1 MDIKIQSIHFD
12 ATEKLQS
19 FIEKKLEKVGKACD
33 DARKAEVVLKV
44 LKPETAKNKQTSIK
58 LPLKGTEL
66 FVEKICDT
74 FEESGPLR
82 GLFASSSREI
92 QRKTEGEIKKSLK
105 SFLHIRN
112 YV

>member
-1 MDIKIQSIHFD
+1 MEVRIQSIHFD

-74 FEESGPLR
+74 FEEGVDLCVDSLLR
-82 GLFASSSREI
+82 QVEKYKEKQKG
-92 QRKTEGEIKKSLK
+92 K
-105 SFLHIRN
+105 
-112 YV
+112 

>member
-1 MDIKIQSIHFD
+1 MEIKIQSIHFD

-74 FEESGPLR
+74 FEEGVDLCVDSLLR
-82 GLFASSSREI
+82 QVEKYKEKQKG
-92 QRKTEGEIKKSLK
+92 K
-105 SFLHIRN
+105 
-112 YV
+112 

>member
-33 DARKAEVVLKV
+33 DARKAAVVLKV

-58 LPLKGTEL
+58 LPLKGAEL

-74 FEESGPLR
+74 FEEGVDLCVDSLLR
-82 GLFASSSREI
+82 QVEKYKEKQKG
-92 QRKTEGEIKKSLK
+92 K
-105 SFLHIRN
+105 
-112 YV
+112 

>member
-1 MDIKIQSIHFD
+1 M
-12 ATEKLQS
+12 
-19 FIEKKLEKVGKACD
+19 GKACD

-74 FEESGPLR
+74 FEEGVDLCVDSLLR
-82 GLFASSSREI
+82 QVEKYKEKQKG
-92 QRKTEGEIKKSLK
+92 K
-105 SFLHIRN
+105 
-112 YV
+112 

>member
-74 FEESGPLR
+74 FEEGVDLCLYSLLR
-82 GLFASSSREI
+82 QVEKYKEKQKG
-92 QRKTEGEIKKSLK
+92 K
-105 SFLHIRN
+105 
-112 YV
+112 

>member
-19 FIEKKLEKVGKACD
+19 FIEKKLEKVGRACD

-74 FEESGPLR
+74 FEEGVDLCVDSLLR
-82 GLFASSSREI
+82 QVEKYKEKQKG
-92 QRKTEGEIKKSLK
+92 K
-105 SFLHIRN
+105 
-112 YV
+112 

>member
-74 FEESGPLR
+74 FEEGVELCVDSLLR
-82 GLFASSSREI
+82 QVEKYKEKQKG
-92 QRKTEGEIKKSLK
+92 K
-105 SFLHIRN
+105 
-112 YV
+112 

>member
-33 DARKAEVVLKV
+33 DTRKAEVVLKV

-74 FEESGPLR
+74 FEEGVDLCVDSLLR
-82 GLFASSSREI
+82 QVEKYKEKQKG
-92 QRKTEGEIKKSLK
+92 K
-105 SFLHIRN
+105 
-112 YV
+112 

>member
-1 MDIKIQSIHFD
+1 MDIKIQSLHFD

-74 FEESGPLR
+74 FEEGVDLCVDSLLR
-82 GLFASSSREI
+82 QVEKYKEKQKG
-92 QRKTEGEIKKSLK
+92 K
-105 SFLHIRN
+105 
-112 YV
+112 

>member
-74 FEESGPLR
+74 FEEGVGLCVDSLLR
-82 GLFASSSREI
+82 QVEKYKEKQKG
-92 QRKTEGEIKKSLK
+92 K
-105 SFLHIRN
+105 
-112 YV
+112 

>member
-44 LKPETAKNKQTSIK
+44 LKPETAKNRQTSIK

-74 FEESGPLR
+74 FEEGVDLCVDSLLR
-82 GLFASSSREI
+82 QVEKYKEKQKG
-92 QRKTEGEIKKSLK
+92 K
-105 SFLHIRN
+105 
-112 YV
+112 

>member
-74 FEESGPLR
+74 FEEGVDLCVDSLLR
-82 GLFASSSREI
+82 QVEKYKEKQKG
-92 QRKTEGEIKKSLK
+92 K
-105 SFLHIRN
+105 
-112 YV
+112 

>member
-74 FEESGPLR
+74 FEERVDLCVDSLLR
-82 GLFASSSREI
+82 QVEKYKEKQKG
-92 QRKTEGEIKKSLK
+92 K
-105 SFLHIRN
+105 
-112 YV
+112 

>member
-74 FEESGPLR
+74 FEEGVDLCADSLLR
-82 GLFASSSREI
+82 QVEKYKEKQKG
-92 QRKTEGEIKKSLK
+92 K
-105 SFLHIRN
+105 
-112 YV
+112 

>member
-1 MDIKIQSIHFD
+1 MDIKFQSIHFD

-74 FEESGPLR
+74 FEEGVDLCVDSLLR
-82 GLFASSSREI
+82 QVEKYKEKQKG
-92 QRKTEGEIKKSLK
+92 K
-105 SFLHIRN
+105 
-112 YV
+112 

>member
-74 FEESGPLR
+74 FEEGVDLCVDSLLR
-82 GLFASSSREI
+82 QVEKYKEKQKGKEKNR
-92 QRKTEGEIKKSLK
+92 
-105 SFLHIRN
+105 
-112 YV
+112 

>member
-44 LKPETAKNKQTSIK
+44 LKPETTKNKQTSIK

-74 FEESGPLR
+74 FEEGVDLCVDSLLR
-82 GLFASSSREI
+82 QVEKYKEKQKG
-92 QRKTEGEIKKSLK
+92 K
-105 SFLHIRN
+105 
-112 YV
+112 

>member
-19 FIEKKLEKVGKACD
+19 FIEKKLVKVGKACD

-74 FEESGPLR
+74 FEEGVDLCVDSLLR
-82 GLFASSSREI
+82 QVEKYKEKQKG
-92 QRKTEGEIKKSLK
+92 K
-105 SFLHIRN
+105 
-112 YV
+112 

>member
-1 MDIKIQSIHFD
+1 MDSKSQSIHFD

-74 FEESGPLR
+74 FEEGVDLCVDSLLR
-82 GLFASSSREI
+82 QVEKYKEKQKG
-92 QRKTEGEIKKSLK
+92 K
-105 SFLHIRN
+105 
-112 YV
+112 

>member
-33 DARKAEVVLKV
+33 DASKAEVVLKV

-74 FEESGPLR
+74 FEEGVDLCVDSLLR
-82 GLFASSSREI
+82 QVEKYKEKQKG
-92 QRKTEGEIKKSLK
+92 K
-105 SFLHIRN
+105 
-112 YV
+112 

>member
-74 FEESGPLR
+74 FEEGVDLCVDSLLR
-82 GLFASSSREI
+82 QVE
-92 QRKTEGEIKKSLK
+92 KKK
-105 SFLHIRN
+105 EKQKGK
-112 YV
+112 

>member
-74 FEESGPLR
+74 FEEGVDLCVDSLLR
-82 GLFASSSREI
+82 QVEKYREK
-92 QRKTEGEIKKSLK
+92 QKGK
-105 SFLHIRN
+105 
-112 YV
+112 

>member
-66 FVEKICDT
+66 FVEKTCDT
-74 FEESGPLR
+74 FEEGVDLCVDSLLR
-82 GLFASSSREI
+82 QVEKYKEKQKG
-92 QRKTEGEIKKSLK
+92 K
-105 SFLHIRN
+105 
-112 YV
+112 

>member
-33 DARKAEVVLKV
+33 DARKAEVVLRV

-74 FEESGPLR
+74 FEEGVDLCVDSLLR
-82 GLFASSSREI
+82 QVEKYKEKQKG
-92 QRKTEGEIKKSLK
+92 K
-105 SFLHIRN
+105 
-112 YV
+112 

>member
-74 FEESGPLR
+74 FEEGVDLCVDSLLR
-82 GLFASSSREI
+82 QVEKYKEK
-92 QRKTEGEIKKSLK
+92 QKWK
-105 SFLHIRN
+105 
-112 YV
+112 

>member
-33 DARKAEVVLKV
+33 YARKAEVVLKV

-74 FEESGPLR
+74 FEEGVDLCVDSLLR
-82 GLFASSSREI
+82 QVEKYKEKQKG
-92 QRKTEGEIKKSLK
+92 K
-105 SFLHIRN
+105 
-112 YV
+112 